1 MSLPTMAPGYTAA
14 TTLDWSRTID
24 AGPFSTLSTGERITF
39 DNPDWLVTLAAAAT
53 VTERVR
59 IFATLVVLPAHP
71 VAVVA
76 KQLATLDQLSGGRL
90 TVGVGVGGRG
100 HDLRAA
106 ERPTTGRHA
115 RLDEQVAELRRLWAG
130 EAPFARAD
138 PVGPAPAQGVDV
150 PILAGAMGPKAMAR
164 AARWADGVSGFSM
177 SGTLAEMAAGF
188 RLAEQAW
195 ADAGRT
201 TGPRRVSGCFY
212 VLDGDDDRAAV
223 TLESFARRYLAV
235 FGAEIADA
243 MAATCRVA
251 TVDTLRAVLDGTDD
265 GFERQEGAAS
275 SSSACARAVGPSSP
289 ASMRASSPTRSSP
302 VTAVTLVRVRPPSV
316 TLSTTR

>member
-14 TTLDWSRTID
+14 TTLDWSRAID
-24 AGPFSTLSTGERITF
+24 AGPYTTLSSGERITF
-39 DNPDWLVTLAAAAT
+39 DNPDWLVTLSAAAT

-59 IFATLVVLPAHP
+59 IFANLVVLPAHP

-100 HDLRAA
+100 HDFRAA
-106 ERPTTGRHA
+106 ERSTKGRHA
-115 RLDEQVAELRRLWAG
+115 LLDEQVADLRRLWAG
-130 EAPFARAD
+130 EPPFERAD

-164 AARWADGVSGFSM
+164 AAQWADGVSGFSV
-177 SGTLAEMAAGF
+177 SGTVAEMAANF

-195 ADAGRT
+195 TDAGRAT
-201 TGPRRVSGCFY
+201 PPRRISGCFY
-212 VLDGDDDRAAV
+212 VLDDDDERAAA
-223 TLESFARRYLAV
+223 TLDAFARRYLAI
-235 FGAEIADA
+235 FGTQIAEA

-251 TVDTLRAVLDGTDD
+251 SVTALHEVLDG
-265 GFERQEGAAS
+265 AAEAGCDEFVLVPGTVDLDCLHRTS
-275 SSSACARAVGPSSP
+275 EVLTAR
-289 ASMRASSPTRSSP
+289 
-302 VTAVTLVRVRPPSV
+302 
-316 TLSTTR
+316 

>member
-14 TTLDWSRTID
+14 TTLGWSRAID

-59 IFATLVVLPAHP
+59 IFANLVVLPAHP

-100 HDLRAA
+100 HDFRAA
-106 ERPTTGRHA
+106 ERPTKGRHA
-115 RLDEQVAELRRLWAG
+115 LLDEQVAELRRLWAG
-130 EAPFARAD
+130 EPPFERAD
-138 PVGPAPAQGVDV
+138 PVGPAPAQADL

-164 AARWADGVSGFSM
+164 AAQWADGVSGFSV
-177 SGTLAEMAAGF
+177 SGTVSEIAANF
-188 RLAEQAW
+188 RSAEQAW
-195 ADAGRT
+195 ADAGRPT
-201 TGPRRVSGCFY
+201 APRRVSGCFY
-212 VLDGDDDRAAV
+212 VLDEDDDRAAA
-223 TLESFARRYLAV
+223 TLDAFARRYLAI
-235 FGAEIADA
+235 FGTEIAEA

-251 TVDTLRAVLDGTDD
+251 SVGALNDVLDG
-265 GFERQEGAAS
+265 AAD
-275 SSSACARAVGPSSP
+275 AGCDEFVLVPGTVDLDCL
-289 ASMRASSPTRSSP
+289 TR
-302 VTAVTLVRVRPPSV
+302 
-316 TLSTTR
+316 TTEALAHR